1 MKMNRIIASAV
12 SAALIAA
19 ACVPFSANAATDPDG
34 NGAVEI
40 ADAVYILSYLA
51 GVFEPND
58 LSALDF
64 DGNGIISEMDAYTV
78 QLALVGAWR

>member
-34 NGAVEI
+34 NG
-40 ADAVYILSYLA
+40 
-51 GVFEPND
+51 
-58 LSALDF
+58 
-64 DGNGIISEMDAYTV
+64 IISEMDAYTV
-78 QLALVGAWR
+78 QLALVGAWG